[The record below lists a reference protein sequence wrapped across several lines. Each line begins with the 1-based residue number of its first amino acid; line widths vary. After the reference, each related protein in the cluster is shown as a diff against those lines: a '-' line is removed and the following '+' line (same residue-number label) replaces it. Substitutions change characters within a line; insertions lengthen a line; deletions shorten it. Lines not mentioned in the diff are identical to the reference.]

1 MYSLPLLERE
11 IASADAVYGNTVSL
25 KIAELVERGI
35 APPQEIYIWSICHG
49 DYAWLEGASESVIR
63 NVYRSKLRKL
73 VRRNGRYFTHLFVNR
88 ATP

>member
-25 KIAELVERGI
+25 NIAELVERGI
-35 APPQEIYIWSICHG
+35 ATPKEIDAWSICCG
-49 DYAWLEGASESVIR
+49 DYTWLEGASESVIR
-63 NVYRSKLRKL
+63 NVYHSKLRKL

-88 ATP
+88 TTK